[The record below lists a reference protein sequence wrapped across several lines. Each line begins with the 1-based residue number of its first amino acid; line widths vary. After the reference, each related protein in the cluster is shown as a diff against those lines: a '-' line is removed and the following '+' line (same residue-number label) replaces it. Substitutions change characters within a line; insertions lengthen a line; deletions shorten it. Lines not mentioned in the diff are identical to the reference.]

1 MDRPSWGVVCNNDTN
16 NINGS
21 ISERPISYLLLNI
34 INDAVSRNAGYNALR
49 IVFTVLLVVEK
60 TYVWINVD
68 NSPQGHAQQFRLV
81 FTRTCQLSKR
91 PTFEQHISQ
100 MTYLNVGSASYM
112 FIEAIDNDGY
122 GRTQF
127 RDVDVHSKILGVGG
141 VKIINPPLSNLV
153 ICLNRES
160 TQSIFSH

>member
-1 MDRPSWGVVCNNDTN
+1 
-16 NINGS
+16 
-21 ISERPISYLLLNI
+21 
-34 INDAVSRNAGYNALR
+34 
-49 IVFTVLLVVEK
+49 
-60 TYVWINVD
+60 
-68 NSPQGHAQQFRLV
+68 
-81 FTRTCQLSKR
+81 
-91 PTFEQHISQ
+91 
-100 MTYLNVGSASYM
+100 M

-127 RDVDVHSKILGVGG
+127 RDVDVHNKILGVGG